1 MKGVVSM
8 KDLIKG
14 FISFAMTGTA
24 LAIGMGFGE
33 RLWDKIEDKLDER
46 TIKKHTKY

>member
-14 FISFAMTGTA
+14 FISFAMAGTA
-24 LAIGMGFGE
+24 LAIGANVGN